1 MKKHGIII
9 TGTLTTL
16 LIGAAAGV
24 AADRLIAG
32 AARSHVLTDE
42 FRMSV
47 GVTATGNPARPKK
60 LVQEREVFNVPAH
73 YGNLINVTTDGNRT
87 ILWYNSPQHR
97 LRNLIIEGAGE
108 QLVAIQV
115 MPVTDLRVEASR

>member
-1 MKKHGIII
+1 VKKHGIIV
-9 TGTLTTL
+9 TGILTTL

-24 AADRLIAG
+24 AADRLIAA
-32 AARSHVLTDE
+32 AARSHILTDE

-47 GVTATGNPARPKK
+47 SVTAAGDPARPVR
-60 LVQEREVFNVPAH
+60 LIQDRDVFNVPAH
-73 YGNLINVTTDGNRT
+73 YGNLVNITTEGNRT
-87 ILWYNSPQHR
+87 ILWYNNNQHR

-108 QLVAIQV
+108 KLVAIQI